1 MQPVMF
7 GGTEMLSITQRK
19 PSPQSEVET
28 LCFGAVFL
36 LRAQGNFTTLK
47 GPMDK
52 DVYCKILEE
61 SLHQSARTLKMA
73 RG

>member
-36 LRAQGNFTTLK
+36 LRAQGNFT
-47 GPMDK
+47 
-52 DVYCKILEE
+52 
-61 SLHQSARTLKMA
+61 A
-73 RG
+73 